1 MNTMSIYHWGKHS
14 LLTCLLCL
22 LLASCAKGIDPKILQ
37 EVSNYHTTIHTE
49 YVATYV
55 YYNYKLKQGDF
66 ALATS
71 SITQFID
78 AQNKASVFWT
88 SVVLPPE
95 LEGYRA
101 QILDSFSGTKPIEA
115 RYEQF
120 SEAYKAILTALF
132 PDGVIASPSK

>member
-1 MNTMSIYHWGKHS
+1 MLGFCI
-14 LLTCLLCL
+14 LT
-22 LLASCAKGIDPKILQ
+22 LAACSSENNAELKAEIAQ
-37 EVSNYHTTIHTE
+37 YHTNIHTE

-55 YYNYKLKQGDF
+55 YYNHKLKQGDF

-71 SITQFID
+71 SVTQFID
-78 AQNKASVFWT
+78 AQNKASVFWK
-88 SVVLPPE
+88 SVILPTE

-101 QILDSFSGTKPIEA
+101 QILDSFSGAKPIEA

-132 PDGVIASPSK
+132 PDGVIAPPSK